1 MGCGQAWI
9 GTILSI
15 NVIKQAGGDR
25 NNSVED
31 VDEVNATRP
40 DPARRRSH
48 WPWVVTALLGIVGV
62 AGAMVRNRWQS
73 RKPVRSAVRTHDQL
87 TSRYRDEVA
96 TGRSPVGNGVVRA
109 HHRPGGDD

>member
-1 MGCGQAWI
+1 MSPALVCRVAPGAVVVRSVTRPILPPPGLGCGQAWI

-31 VDEVNATRP
+31 GDEGNATRP

-48 WPWVVTALLGIVGV
+48 WPGGVTALLGMSGA
-62 AGAMVRNRWQS
+62 AGAM
-73 RKPVRSAVRTHDQL
+73 
-87 TSRYRDEVA
+87 
-96 TGRSPVGNGVVRA
+96 GRRA
-109 HHRPGGDD
+109 WRPA